1 MSRVWKVFAN
11 FAPDSFIDVRIASL
25 MISSYWLSGSENVIL
40 FKSGINY
47 KGTENQTLSQF
58 YLVIFY

>member
-25 MISSYWLSGSENVIL
+25 RISSYWLSGSENVIL

-47 KGTENQTLSQF
+47 KGTENQTLSQI
-58 YLVIFY
+58 YLVMFC

>member
-25 MISSYWLSGSENVIL
+25 RISSYWLSGSEIIIL
-40 FKSGINY
+40 LKSCINY
-47 KGTENQTLSQF
+47 KGTENQTLSQI
-58 YLVIFY
+58 YLVMFC

>member
-25 MISSYWLSGSENVIL
+25 RISSYWLSGSENIIL
-40 FKSGINY
+40 LKS
-47 KGTENQTLSQF
+47 
-58 YLVIFY
+58 

>member
-25 MISSYWLSGSENVIL
+25 RAKWL
-40 FKSGINY
+40 
-47 KGTENQTLSQF
+47 
-58 YLVIFY
+58 